1 MAAQLRTAQLSL
13 RISAEEMPR
22 ITEAAHA
29 SGATV
34 SQFVREAVSDKC
46 AAVERS
52 RGADADAEPAAEG
65 SRLTHSKRLTHSER
79 PIHGERL
86 TRSERL
92 MLAAVVRHAGLGSVS
107 AAARAAGLSWSAAK
121 AALVSLER
129 RGAIRRRTWVQ
140 SWRHGV
146 RERSVWEPAMSA
158 PGFEQL
164 WAQARQVRLP
174 TPAEP
179 GDYAGP
185 LPPQFWSLFWNHPDP
200 STLTLPDDAEYV
212 AHRLLNGPS
221 PHAAL
226 WASARLPADALRSCL
241 HLRST
246 QPHTRDLINNTLTH
260 RTATRPEAEPNG
272 EAAAPAARERSEP
285 DREAT
290 GDATA
295 SSTKPCLLV

>member
-1 MAAQLRTAQLSL
+1 MAAQTRTAQLSL
-13 RISAEEMPR
+13 RIRAEEMTR

-34 SQFVREAVSDKC
+34 SQFVREAVGDKC
-46 AAVERS
+46 SAVERS
-52 RGADADAEPAAEG
+52 RGANSVAEPAAEG
-65 SRLTHSKRLTHSER
+65 S
-79 PIHGERL
+79 PL

-92 MLAAVVRHAGLGSVS
+92 MLAAVAGHAGLDSV
-107 AAARAAGLSWSAAK
+107 AGAARAAGLSWSAAK
-121 AALVSLER
+121 AALASLER
-129 RGAIRRRTWVQ
+129 RGAVRRRTWAQ
-140 SWRHGV
+140 SWRDGV
-146 RERSVWEPAMSA
+146 RERRVWEPAMSA

-164 WAQARQVRLP
+164 WAQARHVRLP

-200 STLTLPDDAEYV
+200 STLTLPEDADYV

-226 WASARLPADALRSCL
+226 WASARLPDDALRSCL

-246 QPHTRDLINNTLTH
+246 HPHTRDLINNTLTH
-260 RTATRPEAEPNG
+260 RTATRP
-272 EAAAPAARERSEP
+272 
-285 DREAT
+285 
-290 GDATA
+290 
-295 SSTKPCLLV
+295 

>member
-1 MAAQLRTAQLSL
+1 MAAQTRTAQLSL
-13 RISAEEMPR
+13 RIAAEEMTR

-34 SQFVREAVSDKC
+34 SQFVRDAVGDKC

-52 RGADADAEPAAEG
+52 RGADADAEPAIAG
-65 SRLTHSKRLTHSER
+65 SPLTHSEQPARDER
-79 PIHGERL
+79 PAHSERL

-92 MLAAVVRHAGLGSVS
+92 MLAAVAGHAGLDSV
-107 AAARAAGLSWSAAK
+107 AGAARAAGLSWSAAK
-121 AALVSLER
+121 AALASLER
-129 RGAIRRRTWVQ
+129 RGAVRRRTWAQ
-140 SWRHGV
+140 SWRDGV
-146 RERSVWEPAMSA
+146 RERCVWEPAMSA

-164 WAQARQVRLP
+164 WAQARHVRLP

-200 STLTLPDDAEYV
+200 STLTLPEDADYV

-226 WASARLPADALRSCL
+226 WASARLPDDALRSCL
-241 HLRST
+241 RLRST
-246 QPHTRDLINNTLTH
+246 HPHTRDLINNTLTH
-260 RTATRPEAEPNG
+260 RTATRPEAEPN
-272 EAAAPAARERSEP
+272 PNTP
-285 DREAT
+285 N
-290 GDATA
+290 
-295 SSTKPCLLV
+295 TK